1 MRYPRHRMRQP
12 LPRPYSP
19 LSNIRKEKW
28 AQRSARLEK
37 KSRVHMMAVQA
48 AMHKEV
54 RAARNYLLVIGF
66 LR

>member
-1 MRYPRHRMRQP
+1 MRRPRHRMCQP
-12 LPRPYSP
+12 PLRPYSP
-19 LSNIRKEKW
+19 LSSVRKEKW

-48 AMHKEV
+48 AMDEEV
-54 RAARNYLLVIGF
+54 RAARNYLLAIGF